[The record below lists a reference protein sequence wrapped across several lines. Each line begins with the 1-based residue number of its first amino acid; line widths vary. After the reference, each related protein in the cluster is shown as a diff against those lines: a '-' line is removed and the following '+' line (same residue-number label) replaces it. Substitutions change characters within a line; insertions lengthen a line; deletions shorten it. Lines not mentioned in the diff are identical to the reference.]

1 MARASKARRINPY
14 VLCVASSLLMSA
26 GFLMGLFP
34 VLIFA
39 GVAPLFAI
47 ADYADG
53 EHFWNKLELAGIAL
67 AIALFAAHSFHVDML
82 VASILQAIL
91 LTLGFAAYTYTKNN
105 LGPAQGKLPL
115 ILFILAL
122 EYLILKIGFGS
133 SSVFFADAMQFKPDW
148 LHWTS
153 YTGYLGVSFWILASN
168 LLLYMA
174 VLRGPVSWPLL
185 IMFIIAVIAPIT
197 YSYTLD
203 VEVLNKQDM
212 LNAYSTESKAQQ
224 DSYFQNSEWI
234 PRTAAWVSSLILLF
248 TFVKSYTRK
257 K

>member
-1 MARASKARRINPY
+1 MAKVSKGGRLNPY
-14 VLCVASSLLMSA
+14 LLFVAAGILMSA

-67 AIALFAAHSFHVDML
+67 AIALFAAHDLQFELL
-82 VASILQAIL
+82 VPSLLQAIL
-91 LTLGFAAYTYTKNN
+91 FTLGFAAYTYTKKN
-105 LGPAQGKLPL
+105 LGPALGKLPL

-122 EYLILKIGFGS
+122 EYLVLKTGFGS
-133 SSVFFADAMQFKPDW
+133 SSVFFADAMQFKPEW
-148 LHWTS
+148 LRWTS

-174 VLRGPVSWPLL
+174 VLRGPVSPLF
-185 IMFIIAVIAPIT
+185 ITMFLVAVIAPIA

-203 VEVLNKQDM
+203 LEVVNKQDM
-212 LNAYSTESKAQQ
+212 LKAYTGKLEIQQ
-224 DSYFQNSEWI
+224 GDYFKNSEWV
-234 PRTAAWVSSLILLF
+234 PRTAAWVSALILLF